1 MENTP
6 KNLTYEEH
14 QDKPPTPLIEAI
26 SRDEIKTPEQEKI
39 EQNLGQEIVQQQIEQ
54 TRSVIND
61 YSESSEINRDKYTA
75 SKEIDNNNEPILIHD
90 PALIKHRV
98 KQTMQDIQ
106 YNLSV
111 ADKTMSHI
119 IHQPIIDQ
127 SSEVLNK
134 TIFRSSGVLGGSI
147 LAFLGSLMYI
157 IFVIYTGITYNFELF
172 FIFLIAGFILG
183 LVSEMI
189 YKLFKNVIKHP

>member
-6 KNLTYEEH
+6 KNSSYEGH
-14 QDKPPTPLIEAI
+14 KDKPPTPLIEAV
-26 SRDEIKTPEQEKI
+26 SRDEIKTPKQEKI

-54 TRSVIND
+54 TRSIIND
-61 YSESSEINRDKYTA
+61 YSESSKENRDKYTA
-75 SKEIDNNNEPILIHD
+75 SKEIDNNNEPMLIHD

-106 YNLSV
+106 YNLSPT
-111 ADKTMSHI
+111 DKTISHI

-147 LAFLGSLMYI
+147 LAFIGSLAYI

-189 YKLFKNVIKHP
+189 YKLLKNIAKHP

>member
-14 QDKPPTPLIEAI
+14 KDNTPTPLIEAV
-26 SRDEIKTPEQEKI
+26 SRDKIKIPEQKKI
-39 EQNLGQEIVQQQIEQ
+39 EQNLEQKEIVQQQIEQ

-61 YSESSEINRDKYTA
+61 YSESSEKNRDQYTDL
-75 SKEIDNNNEPILIHD
+75 KEIDNNEPVPIHD
-90 PALIKHRV
+90 PTLIKHQV
-98 KQTMQDIQ
+98 EQTMQDIQ

-127 SSEVLNK
+127 SSEILDK

-147 LAFLGSLMYI
+147 LAFLGSLAYI

-172 FIFLIAGFILG
+172 FIFLITGFILG
-183 LVSEMI
+183 LVAEMA
-189 YKLFKNVIKHP
+189 YKIFKNMTKHP

>member
-1 MENTP
+1 MKLKLLNR
-6 KNLTYEEH
+6 K
-14 QDKPPTPLIEAI
+14 
-26 SRDEIKTPEQEKI
+26 KI

-61 YSESSEINRDKYTA
+61 YSESSEINSDKYTA

>member
-1 MENTP
+1 M
-6 KNLTYEEH
+6 
-14 QDKPPTPLIEAI
+14 
-26 SRDEIKTPEQEKI
+26 
-39 EQNLGQEIVQQQIEQ
+39 
-54 TRSVIND
+54 
-61 YSESSEINRDKYTA
+61 
-75 SKEIDNNNEPILIHD
+75 IHD

>member
-6 KNLTYEEH
+6 KNLSYEEH
-14 QDKPPTPLIEAI
+14 QDKPPTPLIEAV

-39 EQNLGQEIVQQQIEQ
+39 EQNLEQEIVQQQIEQ

-106 YNLSV
+106 HNLSPT
-111 ADKTMSHI
+111 DKTMSHI

-147 LAFLGSLMYI
+147 LAFLGSLIYI